1 MKARAL
7 FCCTALLFVA
17 YILAPP
23 IHAQEKNFC
32 NSNNYS
38 SGDNESVRDLREF
51 TVSASGSINVDSGRN
66 GGVSVKG
73 ENRSDVLVRACV
85 SSWARTA
92 EEARSAVSAVRI
104 DQSSNIKAEGP
115 FGDKQNWSVSF
126 EILVPRN
133 TNLDLTAKNGG
144 ISIRSVDGNINF
156 DTNNG
161 GVHLADLSG
170 AVKGRTTNGG
180 VSIAL
185 TGNTWKGSGLDVMT
199 TNGGVKLT
207 VPSGYAANFE
217 TGTTNGGFKSD
228 IAELEV
234 KTVDNDGWTRSK
246 KVRASMNGGGANVR
260 VLTTNGGVKIDSN
273 N

>member
-1 MKARAL
+1 MKARSL

-17 YILAPP
+17 YVLAPP
-23 IHAQEKNFC
+23 VRGQEKNFC
-32 NSNNYS
+32 NSNNS
-38 SGDNESVRDLREF
+38 WGDKESFQDLREF
-51 TVSASGSINVDSGRN
+51 TVPSTGSVTVDSGRN

-73 ENRSDVLVRACV
+73 ENRSDVLIRACV
-85 SSWARTA
+85 SSWGKTA
-92 EEARSAVSAVRI
+92 EEAKSEVSAVRI
-104 DQSSNIKAEGP
+104 DQSSNIKVDGP
-115 FGDKQNWSVSF
+115 VGRNQNWSVSF

-180 VSIAL
+180 VNIAL
-185 TGNTWKGSGLDVMT
+185 TGSTWNGSGLDVTT
-199 TNGGVKLT
+199 TNGGVKLS

-234 KTVDNDGWTRSK
+234 KTEDKDGWTRSK

-260 VLTTNGGVKIDSN
+260 VVTTNGGVKIDSEK
-273 N
+273 